1 MLARRSMSS
10 RIWTVLLAAGPWILS
25 LNWWDWIP
33 THLFDREAAGKTW
46 SVLTLY
52 CDRGI
57 PMIRRDRRTT
67 YLTILAGFAQK
78 SPKRRG
84 CGRSSAEAGKEQG
97 KGTGRIRIED
107 ELDLRIKS
115 EGRPMCSAPEGG
127 GEGGFTK
134 GKVKSGREG
143 ERIEEEEEGKR
154 RGKKAWVGLGFA
166 DFKPPRCAFFS
177 LSSLRPRHGC
187 MYSGLSLT
195 TFDSFLRL
203 FHQLNPRPVCF

>member
-33 THLFDREAAGKTW
+33 THLFDREAAGKTS

-143 ERIEEEEEGKR
+143 ERVEEER
-154 RGKKAWVGLGFA
+154 RGRGEEKKRGWGWVLPISNHLDVRFFPCPRSA
-166 DFKPPRCAFFS
+166 LAMDVCILDFHSPR
-177 LSSLRPRHGC
+177 
-187 MYSGLSLT
+187 LT
-195 TFDSFLRL
+195 H
-203 FHQLNPRPVCF
+203 FHVYFTS